1 MKRILAFLL
10 MAVLLAAWLPGCA
23 EKTQSRMSYTYRI
36 STERLPQQW
45 SAHNITTAASFKL
58 QSLLYAPLCEQ
69 TVASTET
76 GAYQWI
82 FVASEEILDVTKE
95 NTADLK
101 KYGSI
106 VPGRETPEQGYVYE
120 IRLRKEMQWEDGT
133 AIHADTYLYSMEALL
148 DPKAGNAAAASFFS
162 GKAALAGAKSYG
174 TSGGNFEKKVG
185 FYKVDDYTLR
195 YVCLS
200 ACSAY
205 DLYSLLS
212 TSFLVHPE
220 KHAASGASYAT
231 TVATTVSCGPYRIQ
245 SITDGKQMVL
255 EQNSRYW
262 EYGETG
268 DGEVRSVTFF
278 DVDGKKQPQFR
289 TQKIVLQVM
298 TRSEAAE
305 AYRKGQ
311 LDLWAPSEQAVVENL
326 GSHRL
331 YVREQTFT
339 VRLFF
344 HTDLKALQAM
354 DEAEM
359 DSNAVVLSSD
369 TFRKAMSL
377 AIHRE
382 ALTKATPG
390 YVPTVCL
397 ISSLSYYD
405 VQNDP
410 ESLYCYTDAALKAL
424 CDRYGI
430 EWDEELS
437 PEGKKELYTQTTG
450 YDPEQAKQLM
460 SEACQELTEA
470 GLYTPGEEI
479 LIRVAW
485 KSGELDDLD
494 RQQAQVLN
502 DCLNAAAEGSGF
514 GQITLIPVGDL
525 EDRYEDV
532 SEGRFAVGLGAWG
545 GSVFQ
550 PFGVPRLYCD
560 PEYADPLHEAGCW
573 DPSTEQLTLTVDG
586 QEYTM
591 TWQAWS
597 DSMTGSGQFAD
608 IPMESR
614 LELLATVEKLYL
626 ERYYSIP
633 LMNTADCY
641 LLSGKLHYF
650 THQYNVLYG
659 FGGLRLMQYE
669 YTDQQWEE
677 YLQSC
682 NGDPYAPPAE

>member
-10 MAVLLAAWLPGCA
+10 VAVLLAAWLPGCA
-23 EKTQSRMSYTYRI
+23 PKASSQMTYTYRI
-36 STERLPQQW
+36 STERLPEQW
-45 SAHNITTAASFKL
+45 SAHNLTTVAAIKL
-58 QSLLYAPLCEQ
+58 QSLLYAPLCEL
-69 TVASTET
+69 TVASTAT

-82 FVASEEILDVTKE
+82 FVAAEEILDVTKE

-101 KYGSI
+101 KYGSV
-106 VPGRETPEQGYVYE
+106 VPGDETPERGYVYE

-133 AIHADTYLYSMEALL
+133 AINADTYLYSLKALL
-148 DPKAGNAAAASFFS
+148 DPEAGNAAAASFFS

-174 TSGGNFEKKVG
+174 TSGGSFEKKVG

-195 YVCLS
+195 YVCLAS
-200 ACSAY
+200 CSAY

-220 KHAASGASYAT
+220 KYAASGAAYAT
-231 TVATTVSCGPYRIQ
+231 TADTTVSCGPYRIQ
-245 SITDGKQMVL
+245 SITPGKQIVL
-255 EQNSRYW
+255 AQNKRYW
-262 EYGETG
+262 EYGESEN
-268 DGEVRSVTFF
+268 GEMRSVTFF
-278 DVDGKKQPQFR
+278 DVDGKKQSQFR
-289 TQKIVLQVM
+289 TQRIIITGM
-298 TRSEAAE
+298 TGEETAE

-311 LDLWAPSEQAVVENL
+311 LDLWTPSDQTVAENL
-326 GSHRL
+326 GSDRL
-331 YVREQTFT
+331 YIRAQTFT

-344 HTDLKALQAM
+344 HTDLQALQAL
-354 DEAEM
+354 DGAGK

-369 TFRKAMSL
+369 AFRKAMSL
-377 AIHRE
+377 AVDRE
-382 ALTKATPG
+382 SLARATAG
-390 YVPTVCL
+390 YVPTLSL

-424 CDRYGI
+424 CDRYGV
-430 EWDEELS
+430 EWDEERS
-437 PEGKKELYTQTTG
+437 PEGKRELYTQITG

-460 SEACQELTEA
+460 AEACRELSEA
-470 GLYTPGEEI
+470 GLYTPGEAI
-479 LIRVAW
+479 QLRVAW
-485 KSGELDDLD
+485 KSSELDDLD
-494 RQQAQVLN
+494 RQQVRVLN
-502 DCLNAAAEGSGF
+502 DCLNAAAKDSGF
-514 GQITLIPVGDL
+514 GQITLIPVGNL

-532 SEGRFAVGLGAWG
+532 SEGGYAVGLGAWG

-550 PFGVPRLYCD
+550 PFGVARLYCD
-560 PEYADPLHEAGCW
+560 PVYADPLHEAGCW

-597 DSMTGSGQFAD
+597 NSMTGSGQFAEL
-608 IPMESR
+608 PMEAK
-614 LELLATVEKLYL
+614 LELLATMEKLYL

-641 LLSGKLHYF
+641 LLSGKLHNF

-659 FGGLRLMQYE
+659 FGGLRLMQYD

-677 YLQSC
+677 YIQSC
-682 NGDPYAPPAE
+682 NADPYAPPAK